1 MNLTEVQG
9 KTMKSDPGTRGQNEL
24 VGWCEPEHLIAQ
36 KPDPDRLGWDFLLEA
51 IPDHSADRPLDQQNS
66 LPKFLIQVKSTEQQS
81 RAPRI
86 KLSALKH
93 LVDAD
98 LPAAIVVLYYTKGS
112 RRSTKRVI
120 IPIDNGVIAD
130 KLRAVREQEAAG
142 NRAIHTVKVPVP
154 LTRGVEIGP
163 DGEGLS
169 ASLHDILGSDPTSY
183 VSRKIDYRKSC
194 GFDEEPTVGRFFV
207 PGENARHKLGE
218 LFLGGPREIEV
229 NDLTIERRRFGIP
242 LKNDQ
247 LYIRDA
253 ILAMDAPPLS
263 SASIEFE
270 ASSGEW
276 IALSVDVFIAPP
288 FGEGSKIRF
297 ANSFFEVN
305 LDFEKGWAGFNFDY
319 SGERDVELGEAV
331 SIVELGAI
339 LARDVKTIIIHFGE
353 ARLPLEISSDKGPF
367 SHWIPVAPVLRRIS
381 DAIDRSQRR
390 ARGQIRLSSFYE
402 WVEHNAELLAL
413 GSTPGVNMFFPRWAD
428 DAFVDSQEVILVP
441 MSVDIA
447 GILYSAL
454 VEVPIVS
461 MSKADDEIKLIGG
474 QPLVVDDV
482 VRAQGSNISDFVDLG
497 VEKSLRR
504 RNSDGPAFVSGGFE
518 NWTSSAKRD

>member
-1 MNLTEVQG
+1 M
-9 KTMKSDPGTRGQNEL
+9 KTDPGTRGQNEL
-24 VGWCEPEHLIAQ
+24 LGWCEPEHLIAQ

-51 IPDHSADRPLDQQNS
+51 IPDHSADRPLDQQNA
-66 LPKFLIQVKSTEQQS
+66 LPKFLVQVKSTEQQS
-81 RAPRI
+81 RVPRI

-98 LPAAIVVLYYTKGS
+98 LPAAIAVLYYNKGS
-112 RRSTKRVI
+112 RRSVRRVI

-130 KLRAVREQEAAG
+130 TLRAVREQEAAG
-142 NRAIHTVKVPVP
+142 NRAIHNVKVPVP

-169 ASLHDILGSDPTSY
+169 ASLHNILGSDPTSY
-183 VSRKIDYRKSC
+183 VSRKIDYRESC
-194 GFDEEPTVGRFFV
+194 GFDDETTVGRFFI
-207 PGENARHKLGE
+207 PGEDARHKLGE

-242 LKNDQ
+242 LNNDQ
-247 LYIRDA
+247 IYIRDA

-288 FGEGSKIRF
+288 FAKGNKIRF
-297 ANSFFEVN
+297 ANSFFELS
-305 LDFEKGWAGFNFDY
+305 LDFEQGWAGINFDY
-319 SGERDVELGEAV
+319 SGERDVELAEAV

-339 LARDVKTIIIHFGE
+339 LARDVKTVTIHFGE

-402 WVEHNAELLAL
+402 WVEKNAELLAL
-413 GSTPGVNMFFPRWAD
+413 GSTPGVNMFFPRWAE

-447 GILYSAL
+447 GLLYSAL

-461 MSKADDEIKLIGG
+461 MSKEDDEIRLIGG

-482 VRAQGSNISDFVDLG
+482 VRAQGSNISDFIDLG

-518 NWTSSAKRD
+518 NWSSSAKRD

>member
-1 MNLTEVQG
+1 
-9 KTMKSDPGTRGQNEL
+9 MKSDPGTRGQNEL

-51 IPDHSADRPLDQQNS
+51 VPDHSTDRPLDQQNS

-81 RAPRI
+81 RTPRI

-98 LPAAIVVLYYTKGS
+98 LPAAIAVLYYKKGA
-112 RRSTKRVI
+112 RRSVKRLL
-120 IPIDNGVIAD
+120 IPIDDGVIAD
-130 KLRAVREQEAAG
+130 TLRAVREQEAAG

-154 LTRGVEIGP
+154 LARGVEIGP
-163 DGEGLS
+163 DGEGLA
-169 ASLHDILGSDPTSY
+169 ASLYNMLGSDPTSY
-183 VSRKIDYRKSC
+183 VSRKIDCRENC
-194 GFDEEPTVGRFFV
+194 GFDDEPTVGRFFI

-218 LFLGGPREIEV
+218 LFLGGHRELEV

-253 ILAMDAPPLS
+253 ILAIDAPPLS
-263 SASIEFE
+263 SASIEIE
-270 ASSGEW
+270 SSSGEW
-276 IALSVDVFIAPP
+276 MALSVDVFIAPC
-288 FGEGSKIRF
+288 FGNSSKIRF
-297 ANSFFEVN
+297 ANRFFELT
-305 LDFEKGWAGFNFDY
+305 LDFEQGWASMVFNY
-319 SGERDVELGEAV
+319 EGERDVELTEAV

-339 LARDVKTIIIHFGE
+339 LARELKSVTIHFGE
-353 ARLPLEISSDKGPF
+353 ARLPLEMTSDKGPF

-381 DAIDRSQRR
+381 DAIERSPRR
-390 ARGQIRLSSFYE
+390 ARPQIRLSSFYE
-402 WVEHNAELLAL
+402 WVENNAELLAL

-441 MSVDIA
+441 MSINITGV
-447 GILYSAL
+447 LYSAL

-461 MSKADDEIKLIGG
+461 ISRSDDEIKLIGG
-474 QPLVVDDV
+474 HPTIVDDV
-482 VRAQGSNISDFVDLG
+482 VRACGSNISDFIDLA
-497 VEKSLRR
+497 VEKSRRR
-504 RNSDGPAFVSGGFE
+504 RNSDGPVFVSGGFE
-518 NWTSSAKRD
+518 NWTSSAKPN